1 MFTKNTLF
9 LLSFFFIETEKYLNR
24 VIRIHF
30 LYCTWKH
37 AKGREVKIARSKVAN
52 ITRNVS
58 ERIHV
63 KNLKNEARLLK
74 NAIFLGDMSSFAG
87 CKRRRGNDKIIG

>member
-1 MFTKNTLF
+1 MESFASISFTAHGNTP
-9 LLSFFFIETEKYLNR
+9 
-24 VIRIHF
+24 
-30 LYCTWKH
+30 
-37 AKGREVKIARSKVAN
+37 KGREVKIARSKVAN

-58 ERIHV
+58 ERIHA